1 MSFPYRIGTSRSAPV
16 PTARIAVSRPRS
28 GPARRVVAWAVPVVS
43 GVLSAAAMTCW
54 FLVLPPMTTDQL
66 YSLVDLM
73 DGIIYGGV
81 AWVVLSRRAHPAGWI
96 AAAVA
101 VGGSLAAFSRQWEL
115 LAAQHPPLWAPTVL
129 TGAHRWVWVP
139 GLYALMVLL
148 PWLLPDRPLGW
159 FSRTALAVGTAYL
172 VVNQW
177 LVLTFPAPYG
187 LFPLD
192 DPALRALHRALFPVV
207 GPLLVPFGLV
217 AAAGAAWRWRTGP
230 VRQRHGM
237 GWLTVGSVLLCVAFV
252 MISPPDWAAFL
263 PDRAA
268 PLLMLASQAFF
279 PAAVLAVV
287 LRQQLWGIDL
297 AVRRT
302 LVWLLMTAGVIA
314 TYIGAVTLLDRMLP
328 AGSFAPKIVVTAL
341 LAAAFQPVREWVQR
355 RIDRLIHGDGTEPSM
370 RHLAHRLRTAE
381 KGERMIETV
390 ATAIATSLRLA
401 RVGIIVDTPD
411 PSDQARPPTVF
422 TSTAHVG
429 GHAPDTGDDRPHGDG
444 AHRHRD
450 WDREPGPT
458 SPAFTTIDLV
468 SGQRRVGQL
477 IAWPRPGER
486 LDIRA
491 VSALADLSPVVAA
504 VVDLAATNEALSRS
518 RARLAEARDE
528 ERRALRRD
536 LHDGLGPALSGIGL
550 GLAATRNLLHR
561 DAAAAGELLDRLIVE
576 LTQRADEVRDLARD
590 LLPPVLSDGELI
602 PALHTLRDRYAVAGL
617 DVRVQT
623 PGQLDALPDNVATAV
638 YGVVT
643 EAVRNVHRHAGVDS
657 CTVAVSNQPD
667 RIQIT
672 IADHGG
678 GPPTAAGGGVGLQ
691 SMRERATGVGGT
703 LTIGPA
709 STVGPPRG
717 TTVTLTIPTRRR
729 HE

>member
-1 MSFPYRIGTSRSAPV
+1 MSFPYRSGDSRSTPAPATR
-16 PTARIAVSRPRS
+16 TAGFPPAS
-28 GPARRVVAWAVPVVS
+28 GRGRRVVARAVPMLS
-43 GVLSAAAMTCW
+43 GILSVAAMTCW
-54 FLVLPPMTTDQL
+54 FLALPPMTTDQL

-81 AWVVLSRRAHPAGWI
+81 AWVVLSRRAHPAGWV

-101 VGGSLAAFSRQWEL
+101 VGGSLSAFSRQWEL
-115 LAAQHPPLWAPTVL
+115 LAAQHPQLWAPAVL
-129 TGAHRWVWVP
+129 TGAHGWAWVP

-177 LVLTFPAPYG
+177 MVFTLPAPYG

-192 DPALRALHRALFPVV
+192 DPAWRTVHRALFPVV
-207 GPLLVPFGLV
+207 GPLLVPLGLV

-230 VRQRHGM
+230 PRQRHGM
-237 GWLTVGSVLLCVAFV
+237 GWLTVGSVLLCVAFL
-252 MISPPDWAAFL
+252 MTSPPDWAAFL

-355 RIDRLIHGDGTEPSM
+355 RVDRLIHGDGAEPSM

-381 KGERMIETV
+381 KGAQMIETV

-401 RVGIIVDTPD
+401 RVGIVVDTPD

-422 TSTAHVG
+422 TSTDLGSPPDDGPSSG
-429 GHAPDTGDDRPHGDG
+429 GGTRRPDVPDP
-444 AHRHRD
+444 A
-450 WDREPGPT
+450 PT
-458 SPAFTTIDLV
+458 SPACTTVDLI

-491 VSALADLSPVVAA
+491 VAALADLSPVVAA

-561 DAAAAGELLDRLIVE
+561 DVTAAAELLDRLIVE

-617 DVRVQT
+617 EVRVQT
-623 PGQLDALPDNVATAV
+623 PGRLDALPDNVATAV

-678 GPPTAAGGGVGLQ
+678 GPPTGTVGGVGLQ

-709 STVGPPRG
+709 STAGTPHG
-717 TTVTLTIPTRRR
+717 TTVTLTVPTRGR
-729 HE
+729 HG